1 MTVGILTIVLPV
13 GLAIAAATDLLTM
26 KIPNWISLA
35 LILAFYPAAYMAGLG
50 FGPIGVATLA
60 ALAVFAACFALFAM
74 NVMGG
79 GDAKLLTAAALW
91 FGYSASLVSFLVLV
105 SVAGGVLTLL
115 ILLLRSQAHL
125 IMAIGLRLPHSL
137 VTAKK
142 IPYALAIAAGG
153 LLTWSEAPLY
163 NLLMSGGV

>member
-1 MTVGILTIVLPV
+1 MQYLGLILPV
-13 GLAIAAATDLLTM
+13 ALAIAAATDLLTM

-35 LILAFYPAAYMAGLG
+35 LILAFYPTAYLAGLG
-50 FGPIGVATLA
+50 LAPIGVATMV
-60 ALAVFAACFALFAM
+60 ALAVFAGCFALFAM

-115 ILLLRSQAHL
+115 ILLLRSQSDS

-137 VTAKK
+137 IAAKK

-153 LLTWSEAPLY
+153 LLAWSEAPLY
-163 NLLMSGGV
+163 RLLMQTTV